1 MEHRRRCPKSS
12 FRQARKTGSVLQ
24 DPAEAKA
31 RRLRLTT
38 TGKFD
43 IGELLYL
50 SWREIQ
56 YLAPFQ
62 GNLDLSVFLPG
73 VTGSGESKG
82 GAATKV
88 PRICHMHGLITNF
101 CISCHF
107 YTGNH

>member
-1 MEHRRRCPKSS
+1 
-12 FRQARKTGSVLQ
+12 VLQ

-73 VTGSGESKG
+73 VTGSGENERRCCHQGSSNLSYAWTVHKLLYFLVIFTRAITDFISK
-82 GAATKV
+82 ART
-88 PRICHMHGLITNF
+88 
-101 CISCHF
+101 
-107 YTGNH
+107 